1 LVPIQL
7 RSKAAMS
14 KKAVYFDGTTW
25 AQNDKRGGFPGV
37 VSRRFHIALVQPRPA
52 LFVYTLSDVILECL
66 RS

>member
-1 LVPIQL
+1 
-7 RSKAAMS
+7 MS

-25 AQNDKRGGFPGV
+25 PQNDKRGGFPGV

-52 LFVYTLSDVILECL
+52 LFVYTLSDVIPECL